1 MRGHGV
7 SRILPLSP
15 SLLRLVLLSAL
26 ACSGQVARAAA
37 NAGSPAGEATGTVPA
52 AALAGYAVGEATAG
66 GTGRYYFGREIASFM
81 SHLGAP
87 WLERPEREREERP
100 DQLLEALALRPGDVV
115 ADIGCGTGYHARRFA
130 EAVGPTGRVYGVEIQ
145 PEMLALFEREM
156 KRRGIT
162 HTVGVLGTPE
172 DPQLPEPVDVAILI
186 DVYHEC
192 SHPAEMI
199 AAICRRLKPGGR
211 LVLVEF
217 RGEDPRV
224 PIRPLHKM
232 TEAQIRREMAVHP
245 LEYVETVRT
254 LPWQHLVVFRHR
266 GA

>member
-1 MRGHGV
+1 MRGDGASRTVRRSFLPLALGV
-7 SRILPLSP
+7 SLMGIAPW
-15 SLLRLVLLSAL
+15 
-26 ACSGQVARAAA
+26 RAAA
-37 NAGSPAGEATGTVPA
+37 TPEAKTPIAASSASLVPA
-52 AALAGYAVGEATAG
+52 AALAGYATGEATAG
-66 GTGRYYFGREIASFM
+66 GTGRIFFGREIASFM

-115 ADIGCGTGYHARRFA
+115 ADIGCGTGYHVRRFA
-130 EAVGPTGRVYGVEIQ
+130 EAVGPTGRVYGVE
-145 PEMLALFEREM
+145 MFEREM
-156 KRRGIT
+156 ERRGIT
-162 HTVGVLGTPE
+162 HVQGVLGTPE
-172 DPQLPEPVDVAILI
+172 DPRLPEPVDVAILI

-232 TEAQIRREMAVHP
+232 TEAQVKREAGLP
-245 LEYVETVRT
+245 ELGLRWKETIGD
-254 LPWQHLVVFRHR
+254 LPRQHLILFEK
-266 GA
+266 AAATP

>member
-1 MRGHGV
+1 MRGNGTFWGLSRTFLPFALSV
-7 SRILPLSP
+7 S
-15 SLLRLVLLSAL
+15 AMW
-26 ACSGQVARAAA
+26 VAPWRAAA
-37 NAGSPAGEATGTVPA
+37 TPEKAVSLAESSAAGVPA
-52 AALAGYAVGEATAG
+52 AALAGYATGEATPG

-130 EAVGPTGRVYGVEIQ
+130 AAVGPTGRVYGVEIQ
-145 PEMLALFEREM
+145 PEMLALFEGEM
-156 KRRGIT
+156 KRRGISQAQ
-162 HTVGVLGTPE
+162 GVLGTPE
-172 DPQLPEPVDVAILI
+172 DPRLPEPVDVAILI
-186 DVYHEC
+186 DVNHEC

-245 LEYVETVRT
+245 LEHVETVRT

-266 GA
+266 ES

>member
-1 MRGHGV
+1 M
-7 SRILPLSP
+7 
-15 SLLRLVLLSAL
+15 LVEPW
-26 ACSGQVARAAA
+26 RAAGA
-37 NAGSPAGEATGTVPA
+37 PDAASSAEVGGTPAPA
-52 AALAGYAVGEATAG
+52 AALAGYAVGEATPG

-87 WLERPEREREERP
+87 WLERPEREKEERP

-130 EAVGPTGRVYGVEIQ
+130 EAVGPAGRVFGVEIQ

-156 KRRGIT
+156 QRRGVPNTI
-162 HTVGVLGTPE
+162 GVLGTPE
-172 DPQLPEPVDVAILI
+172 DPRLPEPVDVAVLI

-211 LVLVEF
+211 LILVEF

-245 LEYVETVRT
+245 LAHVETVRT
-254 LPWQHLVVFRHR
+254 LPWQHLIVFRLR
-266 GA
+266 ET

>member
-1 MRGHGV
+1 MRSDGPWGEL
-7 SRILPLSP
+7 RRGLLPL
-15 SLLRLVLLSAL
+15 AL
-26 ACSGQVARAAA
+26 AASVMLVVPPRAAGAPDAAPSCVEAGGVAR
-37 NAGSPAGEATGTVPA
+37 VPA
-52 AALAGYAVGEATAG
+52 AALAGYAMGEATPG

-100 DQLLEALALRPGDVV
+100 DQLLEALALRPGDRV

-130 EAVGPTGRVYGVEIQ
+130 EAVGPTGRVFGVEIQ

-156 KRRGIT
+156 QRRGVPNA
-162 HTVGVLGTPE
+162 VGVLGTPE
-172 DPQLPEPVDVAILI
+172 DPRLPEPVDVAILI

-224 PIRPLHKM
+224 PIRPM

-245 LEYVETVRT
+245 LEHVETVRT
-254 LPWQHLVVFRHR
+254 LPWQHLMVFRLR
-266 GA
+266 ES

>member
-1 MRGHGV
+1 MRGDGASRTVRRSFLPLALGV
-7 SRILPLSP
+7 SLMGIAPW
-15 SLLRLVLLSAL
+15 
-26 ACSGQVARAAA
+26 RAAA
-37 NAGSPAGEATGTVPA
+37 TPEARTPIAASSASLVPA
-52 AALAGYAVGEATAG
+52 AALAGYATGEATAG
-66 GTGRYYFGREIASFM
+66 GTGRIFFGREIASFM

-115 ADIGCGTGYHARRFA
+115 ADIGCGTGYHVRRFA

-156 KRRGIT
+156 ERRGIT
-162 HTVGVLGTPE
+162 HVQGVLGTPE
-172 DPQLPEPVDVAILI
+172 DPRLPEPVDVAILI

-199 AAICRRLKPGGR
+199 AAICRRLKPDGR

-232 TEAQIRREMAVHP
+232 TEAQIRKEMAVHP
-245 LEYVETVRT
+245 LEHVETVRT
-254 LPWQHLVVFRHR
+254 LPWQHLIVFRHR
-266 GA
+266 EA